1 MSSTSRWN
9 ALGVA
14 ATGSFSDLAIV
25 LGVSWLVRVAFII
38 AIGDA
43 HSLDVDSWQRALDAE
58 RAGLNPYETG
68 VLNWPPFWLQII
80 ALVKAVASYVDSS
93 FWTALR
99 VYLILA
105 ESAVI
110 VTLYFTLASV
120 GADRD
125 AVRRAL
131 LVGIAL
137 NPVAILLVCLHGNS
151 DVNVGLLVTLA
162 VAALIAYSGSRD
174 IVFWLGGSL
183 LLGIG
188 VLAKTV
194 PLVLA
199 PVLAP
204 GARLAGWAGR
214 VLAAALFLGPAAL
227 GLSVIMALAPDATK
241 ENVIGYRAFPGYFGV
256 HGLLRDVTTVGTWV
270 GPLMILALVLA
281 SVVVLRLPG
290 ASKEGLSATRVF
302 LLGTFVY
309 VAAVLGIAVLF
320 DHLTTIDVRGHYGT
334 LFTLLVVAIIVRLMW
349 RFWPESPWSP
359 QALFLFVALAFML
372 VVAFGPGYGP
382 QYAYWFLPAL
392 VATYVLLDDA
402 WRWLLRIAYLVAGLT
417 YIFEYGFIPWLG
429 AWVPAAFGNSDWTTN
444 VAEFLI
450 PYRLV
455 LVNLP
460 LFATYLIILAEGI
473 RRLAALRADGQLMA
487 SARRRPTWI

>member
-1 MSSTSRWN
+1 MSSTSRRG
-9 ALGVA
+9 ALGGA
-14 ATGSFSDLAIV
+14 ATEGFFDLAIV
-25 LGVSWLVRVAFII
+25 LGVSWLVRVAFIT

-43 HSLDVDSWQRALDAE
+43 HSLDVDSWQRALDVE
-58 RAGLNPYETG
+58 RHGQNPYETG

-80 ALVKAVASYVDSS
+80 TLANAVANYIDSS
-93 FWTALR
+93 FWTVLR
-99 VYLILA
+99 VYLIVA
-105 ESAVI
+105 ESALI
-110 VTLYFTLASV
+110 VTLYFTLISV

-151 DVNVGLLVTLA
+151 DINVGLLVTLA

-174 IVFWLGGSL
+174 IVFWLGGCL

-199 PVLAP
+199 PALAP

-227 GLSVIMALAPDATK
+227 GVSVIAALAPDATK
-241 ENVIGYRAFPGYFGV
+241 ENVIRYRSFPGYFGV

-270 GPLMILALVLA
+270 GPLVILALVVA
-281 SVVVLRLPG
+281 AVVVLRLPRP
-290 ASKEGLSATRVF
+290 SKDGLSATRVF
-302 LLGTFVY
+302 LLGTFAY
-309 VAAVLGIAVLF
+309 VAAVLGLAVLF
-320 DHLTTIDVRGHYGT
+320 DRLSTIDVREHYGT
-334 LFTLLVVAIIVRLMW
+334 LFTLVIVATVVGLVW
-349 RFWPESPWSP
+349 RFWPEPPLSP
-359 QALFLFVALAFML
+359 QALFLFVAMALML
-372 VVAFGPGYGP
+372 VVAFGSGYGP
-382 QYAYWFLPAL
+382 QYGYWFLPAL

-402 WRWLLRIAYLVAGLT
+402 WRRLLRIAYVVAGLT

-429 AWVPAAFGNSDWTTN
+429 AWVPAALGNSDWTTD
-444 VAEFLI
+444 VADFLV

-460 LFATYLIILAEGI
+460 LFAAYLIVLAEGI
-473 RRLAALRADGQLMA
+473 RRLAALRADGQWGSSSLRV
-487 SARRRPTWI
+487 SE